1 MNHPLA
7 MMRGRLRLAVLT
19 AACACVVPVVA
30 AALSLSTQPAQPAAF
45 EPFDVVVQYSRE
57 YCLPR
62 ATPIVSQVTGGATV
76 SARTVTVVLSHLD
89 VTDPVPCT
97 LRSSSRLRVPGLP
110 AGRST
115 LEVAL
120 TQTAQPLI
128 LGYRSEVVER
138 GSLDISVSPMANAA
152 IRVMTINGPNG
163 APFYLS
169 TVDAQNLS
177 GSGSLL
183 PSTGAGASTPAFYA
197 WSAARMPAP
206 NVATRLFS
214 LKFSSPVRYFYTTLP
229 GERDA
234 LLRAGFIE
242 QIAPSWEQIYV
253 LPAANGACPLGATSV
268 RRLFNQ
274 ADTLHRYEMNMDTAS
289 VLSANGYVDENI
301 AFCSP
306 LAP

>member
-7 MMRGRLRLAVLT
+7 TMRGRLLLAVFT
-19 AACACVVPVVA
+19 AGCACVAPTGA
-30 AALSLSTQPAQPAAF
+30 AVLSVSTLPAQPAAF
-45 EPFDVVVQYSRE
+45 EPFDVLVQYSRE

-62 ATPIVSQVTGGATV
+62 VTPIVSQVTSGAAA
-76 SARTVTVVLSHLD
+76 SARLVTVVLSHLD
-89 VTDPVPCT
+89 ATDPVPCT
-97 LRSSSRLRVPGLP
+97 LRSSSRFRFPGLP

-120 TQTAQPLI
+120 TQTVQPSI
-128 LGYRSEVVER
+128 LVYRSEIVER
-138 GSLDISVSPMANAA
+138 GSLDVSVSAIANAA
-152 IRVMTINGPNG
+152 IKVMTINGPNG

-169 TVDAQNLS
+169 TVDAQDLS

-183 PSTGAGASTPAFYA
+183 PSAGAGASTPAFYG
-197 WSAARMPAP
+197 WSASRVPAP
-206 NVATRLFS
+206 SVATPLFS
-214 LKFSSPVRYFYTTLP
+214 LKFSSPIRYFYTTRT

-242 QIAPSWEQIYV
+242 QIAPSWGQIYV
-253 LPAANGACPLGATSV
+253 LAATNGACPLGATPV

-274 ADTLHRYEMNMDTAS
+274 ADTLHRYEMNTDTVS

-306 LAP
+306 PVP

>member
-7 MMRGRLRLAVLT
+7 TMRGRLLLAALT
-19 AACACVVPVVA
+19 AACTLVA
-30 AALSLSTQPAQPAAF
+30 PTRAEGLSLSIQPVQPAAF
-45 EPFDVVVQYSRE
+45 APFDVVVQYSRE

-62 ATPIVSQVTGGATV
+62 VSPILSQVTSAATV
-76 SARTVTVVLSHLD
+76 PGRTVTVVLSHLD
-89 VTDPVPCT
+89 ATDPVPCT
-97 LRSSSRLRVPGLP
+97 LRSSSRFRFPGLP

-120 TQTAQPLI
+120 TQTVQPSI
-128 LGYRSEVVER
+128 LVYRSEIVER
-138 GSLDISVSPMANAA
+138 GSLEVSVSPTTNAA
-152 IRVMTINGPNG
+152 IKVMTINGPNG

-197 WSAARMPAP
+197 WSAARVPVP
-206 NVATRLFS
+206 SVATRLFS
-214 LKFSSPVRYFYTTLP
+214 LKFASPVRYFYTTLT

-242 QIAPSWEQIYV
+242 QIAPSWEPIYV
-253 LPAANGACPLGATSV
+253 LPASNGACPLGATPV

-274 ADTLHRYEMNMDTAS
+274 ADFVHRYEMNLDTVS

-306 LAP
+306 RAP

>member
-7 MMRGRLRLAVLT
+7 TTRSCLLPAAIV
-19 AACACVVPVVA
+19 AACTCVAPTRA
-30 AALSLSTQPAQPAAF
+30 AVLSLSTQPAQPAAF
-45 EPFDVVVQYSRE
+45 APFDVVVQYSRD

-62 ATPIVSQVTGGATV
+62 ATPIVSQVTRGATA
-76 SARTVTVVLSHLD
+76 SDRTVTVVLSHLD
-89 VTDPVPCT
+89 ATDPLPCT
-97 LRSSSRLRVPGLP
+97 LRSSSRFRIPGLA

-120 TQTAQPLI
+120 TQTAQPSI
-128 LGYRSEVVER
+128 LVYRSDIVER
-138 GSLDISVSPMANAA
+138 GSLDVSVSPTNVA
-152 IRVMTINGPNG
+152 IQVMTINGPNG

-183 PSTGAGASTPAFYA
+183 PSTGAGASTPAFFA
-197 WSAARMPAP
+197 WSASRMAPP

-214 LKFSSPVRYFYTTLP
+214 LKFSNPIRYFYTTLT
-229 GERDA
+229 GERDV

-242 QIAPSWEQIYV
+242 QFAPSWEQIYV
-253 LPAANGACPLGATSV
+253 LPATNGACPLGSTAV

-274 ADTLHRYEMNMDTAS
+274 ADALHRYEMNVDTVS

-306 LAP
+306 PTP

>member
-7 MMRGRLRLAVLT
+7 TMRGRLLLAALT
-19 AACACVVPVVA
+19 AACTLVA
-30 AALSLSTQPAQPAAF
+30 PTRAEGLSLSIQPVQPAAF
-45 EPFDVVVQYSRE
+45 APFDVVVQYSRE

-62 ATPIVSQVTGGATV
+62 VSPIVSQVTSAATV
-76 SARTVTVVLSHLD
+76 PVRTVTVVLSHLD
-89 VTDPVPCT
+89 ATDPVPCT
-97 LRSSSRLRVPGLP
+97 LRSSSRFRLPGLP

-120 TQTAQPLI
+120 TQTVQPSI
-128 LGYRSEVVER
+128 LVYRSEIVER
-138 GSLDISVSPMANAA
+138 GSLEVSVSPTTNAA
-152 IRVMTINGPNG
+152 IKVMTINGSNG

-197 WSAARMPAP
+197 WSAARVPVP
-206 NVATRLFS
+206 SVATRLFS
-214 LKFSSPVRYFYTTLP
+214 LKFASPVRYFYTTLT

-253 LPAANGACPLGATSV
+253 LPASNGACPLGATPV

-274 ADTLHRYEMNMDTAS
+274 ADTLHRYEMNVDTVS

-306 LAP
+306 PAP